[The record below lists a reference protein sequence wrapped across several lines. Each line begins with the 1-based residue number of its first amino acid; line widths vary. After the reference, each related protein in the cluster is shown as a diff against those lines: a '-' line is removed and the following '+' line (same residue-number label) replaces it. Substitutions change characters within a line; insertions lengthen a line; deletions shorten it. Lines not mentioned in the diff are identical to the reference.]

1 MTKKNN
7 GDRVE
12 NKIFA
17 EEFSLGKFYPNPH
30 AGENV
35 PLSALATL

>member
-12 NKIFA
+12 NKVGA
-17 EEFSLGKFYPNPH
+17 EEFSLGNFTLNPH
-30 AGENV
+30 AGGNV
-35 PLSALATL
+35 PFSRI

>member
-7 GDRVE
+7 GDRGE
-12 NKIFA
+12 NKVGA
-17 EEFSLGKFYPNPH
+17 VEFSLGNFTLNPH

-35 PLSALATL
+35 PLSALAIL